1 MSELNMEFFIDTANL
16 DQIKEMQE
24 LGIIDGVTTN
34 PTLLARE
41 GADPEDQLKKIC
53 EIIKGPVSAEVI
65 ALTSE
70 EMINE
75 ARELAKIAPN
85 IIIKIPMTKD
95 GIKAVKVLDNEGIKT
110 NVTLVFSQNQVLIAA
125 KAGATYI
132 SPFIGRLMDNG
143 QNEIETLREMM
154 EILNAYDFKSKLLVA
169 SVRNTRHVIEA
180 AKMGAHVATIP
191 FAVLEKMF
199 KHPNTDKGLE
209 AFLRDWERLQT
220 QLKNKQP

>member
-1 MSELNMEFFIDTANL
+1 MEFFIDTANL

-34 PTLLARE
+34 PTLLAKE
-41 GADPEDQLKKIC
+41 GAEPNEQLKKIC
-53 EIIKGPVSAEVI
+53 EIVKGPVSAEVI
-65 ALTSE
+65 GLTTE
-70 EMINE
+70 VMVKE
-75 ARELAKIAPN
+75 ARELTKIAPN
-85 IIIKIPMTKD
+85 IVIKIPMTKD
-95 GIKAVKVLDNEGIKT
+95 GIKAVKILDKEGIKT

-132 SPFIGRLMDNG
+132 SPFIGRLMDNS
-143 QNEIETLREMM
+143 QNEIDTLWEMM
-154 EILNAYDFKSKLLVA
+154 EILNAYNFKSKLLVA
-169 SVRNTRHVIEA
+169 SIRNARHVVEA

-209 AFLRDWERLQT
+209 AFLKDWEKLQN
-220 QLKNKQP
+220 QLKNK